1 MIVIMIKDKLS
12 RVRSLIKDK
21 GAAALIISNPSNMG
35 YLLGYEDGLLAYIDD
50 SAIKVIVPLLDLERA
65 KELINGKADVIAYSG
80 YKLPVE
86 ENVIWGSDELIKVIA
101 SWIKPGSS
109 ILIDDSSKQFIK
121 KALDTVNAKAID
133 ASADILDAR
142 AVKTTE
148 EVELIKNAINI
159 TLSVLKEL
167 YGMRIIGMRERDLA
181 AYIYHELISHGGD
194 EVAFNPIVGSGPN
207 GAKPHHTHSDRRIG
221 TNETVVIDVGA
232 RYRLYCSDLTRTL
245 ITGSL
250 EGKLKDAYNAVIEA
264 SRKAISI
271 IKPGVKASD
280 VDAAARGVINEYGF
294 AWGFIHSLGHG
305 VGVEVHEK
313 PAISPSS
320 NDVLRE
326 GNVITI
332 EPGIYIKDV
341 GGVRIENMVL
351 VTESGA
357 EVLTRDEYAYV

>member
-1 MIVIMIKDKLS
+1 MIIEDKLS

-21 GAAALIISNPSNMG
+21 GASALILTNPSNMG

-50 SAIKVIVPLLDLERA
+50 SAIKVITPLLDWERA
-65 KELINGKADVIAYSG
+65 RELVNGKADVVAYSS
-80 YKLPVE
+80 YKLPTGG
-86 ENVIWGSDELIKVIA
+86 NVIWGSDELIKVIT

-109 ILIDDSSKQFIK
+109 ILIDDSSKQFVR
-121 KALDTVNAKAID
+121 KAIDAVNAKPID

-142 AVKTTE
+142 SVKTPE
-148 EVELIKNAINI
+148 EVELIKGAINI
-159 TLSVLKEL
+159 TLRVLKEL

-181 AYIYHELISHGGD
+181 AYIYHGLISYGGD

-221 TNETVVIDVGA
+221 INEAVVIDIGV

-245 ITGSL
+245 VTGPL

-264 SRKAISI
+264 SRRAISVV
-271 IKPGVKASD
+271 KPGVKASE
-280 VDAAARGVINEYGF
+280 VDAAAREVINEYGF

-305 VGVEVHEK
+305 VGVEVHER
-313 PAISPSS
+313 PAVGPNS
-320 NDVLRE
+320 NDVLKE

-341 GGVRIENMVL
+341 GGVRVENMIL